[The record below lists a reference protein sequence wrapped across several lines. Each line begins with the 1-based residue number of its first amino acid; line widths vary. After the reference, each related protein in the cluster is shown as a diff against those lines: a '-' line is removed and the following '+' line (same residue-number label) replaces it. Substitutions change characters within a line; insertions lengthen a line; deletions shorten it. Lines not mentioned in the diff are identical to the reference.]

1 MGMADDIVSAQQ
13 DVTPGMCCMQLIDK
27 KIRDLT
33 EDAPDLPDFS
43 AFHPAFKEAGPNQT
57 PDGDMRTA
65 FFLYALYSMRQL
77 PFISQ
82 FYSPQHMKS

>member
-1 MGMADDIVSAQQ
+1 MYF
-13 DVTPGMCCMQLIDK
+13 MQLIDK

-65 FFLYALYSMRQL
+65 FFLYA
-77 PFISQ
+77 
-82 FYSPQHMKS
+82 PQSRRDSDRCTACVKIRICRTFLHHST